1 MKHISAFFVKNHVMK
16 SDYYFM
22 LDGPSKS
29 VVELKSHLR
38 LLNALN
44 PKGVYFRDDTAGAVA
59 RLYKKFKRAAR
70 RGRNDALFSSVMD
83 KFQSVHYAAVRL
95 CRGERKEK
103 AERAAFEICRHTLMA
118 LGDGEILALCADVF
132 GKDLPFLAALR
143 DELEI
148 KKCQLFCLAAWHIL
162 FGSETSAEKYLSAI
176 LGGEAS
182 TELSGALRSAET
194 RSGETS
200 CRIYSGGNFTLSL
213 NGRDVLLD
221 EKKFVMS
228 NGVRFCFAENGV
240 TLGEKFV
247 GADFRKKSFV
257 CVKECGALS
266 FTQKSFFN
274 ENGFVCSFSVS
285 NGGQKARK
293 INTLALADFVRTA
306 DDAFVQNGVCVLRFS
321 KTWFCAACDVFCQAL
336 EDENLRL
343 LAEIRCAAKSEVR
356 FNFCFGVFGTAA
368 QMKRFVHGA
377 GRAGFYRRDFVTD
390 SPAETS
396 VIFGKTPCTSGGLP
410 LSEKLA
416 CERRTALSR
425 GSLTAVSG
433 YNTDS
438 FISAAGDVFS
448 VGDRLFTS
456 PRFGGER
463 VFVRVDGK
471 TYLLNSGEISLA
483 DDKIVFAKQ
492 TAAAKLTLEISHFGV
507 KNYKITLEG
516 VRGRK
521 TVSVILCLDL
531 LGNADFRRR
540 GGDVVIGDY
549 VLTCPPCSDVTS
561 AFDKFRP
568 DFSFGGDV
576 PSGVCAVKCGMT
588 AENMCEINFT
598 LARKM
603 PGDAPGDVF
612 AVDDCAFW
620 NGNAMAL
627 SSSLIHAG
635 LKEISLFSLPP
646 VAYTGGRY
654 LKDILAALK
663 KDLAYDVMTVS
674 GVRRAKA
681 SAWAYW
687 LGAAWFVCMYPD
699 DEFSAP
705 LSETFGEMLMTKPAT
720 AAEKTAKALACLK
733 ICRHVKDRAECLTV
747 AEKLKDYAATLTGSD
762 ALLAYMCGLT
772 GGKVDGVGSLGGL
785 YRFAREKLPRVDGGF
800 LSVMIL
806 ENFAGITADG
816 GEILLSP
823 RFDGNIGKI
832 RGRFFG
838 KTMEFD
844 FRKGEPSA
852 ALNGGKTSG
861 RISAKGLGDR
871 SFFSVGY

>member
-1 MKHISAFFVKNHVMK
+1 M
-16 SDYYFM
+16 
-22 LDGPSKS
+22 
-29 VVELKSHLR
+29 
-38 LLNALN
+38 
-44 PKGVYFRDDTAGAVA
+44 DTIVA
-59 RLYKKFKRAAR
+59 IATAP
-70 RGRNDALFSSVMD
+70 GIGGIGI
-83 KFQSVHYAAVRL
+83 VR
-95 CRGERKEK
+95 
-103 AERAAFEICRHTLMA
+103 MS
-118 LGDGEILALCADVF
+118 
-132 GKDLPFLAALR
+132 GKDCFSILENIFVPKHKENIEQIKGYTMKYGQIISKETGTVI
-143 DELEI
+143 DE
-148 KKCQLFCLAAWHIL
+148 
-162 FGSETSAEKYLSAI
+162 
-176 LGGEAS
+176 
-182 TELSGALRSAET
+182 
-194 RSGETS
+194 
-200 CRIYSGGNFTLSL
+200 
-213 NGRDVLLD
+213 VLVSYF
-221 EKKFVMS
+221 K
-228 NGVRFCFAENGV
+228 AP
-240 TLGEKFV
+240 
-247 GADFRKKSFV
+247 KSY
-257 CVKECGALS
+257 
-266 FTQKSFFN
+266 T
-274 ENGFVCSFSVS
+274 
-285 NGGQKARK
+285 
-293 INTLALADFVRTA
+293 T
-306 DDAFVQNGVCVLRFS
+306 
-321 KTWFCAACDVFCQAL
+321 
-336 EDENLRL
+336 
-343 LAEIRCAAKSEVR
+343 
-356 FNFCFGVFGTAA
+356 
-368 QMKRFVHGA
+368 
-377 GRAGFYRRDFVTD
+377 
-390 SPAETS
+390 
-396 VIFGKTPCTSGGLP
+396 
-410 LSEKLA
+410 
-416 CERRTALSR
+416 
-425 GSLTAVSG
+425 
-433 YNTDS
+433 
-438 FISAAGDVFS
+438 
-448 VGDRLFTS
+448 
-456 PRFGGER
+456 
-463 VFVRVDGK
+463 
-471 TYLLNSGEISLA
+471 
-483 DDKIVFAKQ
+483 
-492 TAAAKLTLEISHFGV
+492 
-507 KNYKITLEG
+507 
-516 VRGRK
+516 
-521 TVSVILCLDL
+521 
-531 LGNADFRRR
+531 
-540 GGDVVIGDY
+540 
-549 VLTCPPCSDVTS
+549 
-561 AFDKFRP
+561 
-568 DFSFGGDV
+568 
-576 PSGVCAVKCGMT
+576 
-588 AENMCEINFT
+588 ENMCEINFT

-681 SAWAYW
+681 SVWAYW

-747 AEKLKDYAATLTGSD
+747 AEKLKDYAATLIGSD